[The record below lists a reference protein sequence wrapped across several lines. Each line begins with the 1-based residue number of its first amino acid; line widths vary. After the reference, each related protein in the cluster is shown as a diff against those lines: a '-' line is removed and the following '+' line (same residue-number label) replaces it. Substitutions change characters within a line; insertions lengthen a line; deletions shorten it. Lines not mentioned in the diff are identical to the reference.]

1 MLAFNDQLEF
11 YQGRTT
17 PFQSLDI
24 KGLHDFCLLLQERLE
39 NLALKIKNPNC
50 APSYLLST

>member
-50 APSYLLST
+50 APSHLLST